1 MADWIR
7 RTLETQGYPVI
18 HVTNITDVGHMRQD
32 VLERGGD
39 KVILAALAEGK
50 TPREIAEFY
59 TDLFMRDLDTLNILR
74 SQYFPKATDHV
85 EEMIKLIEKLI
96 DNGLAYQVDNTIYFA
111 VKQFAPYGQLSR
123 NIGSNLMEAVRSE
136 KDPMKRDPRDFTL
149 WKAAEPGREM
159 KWPSPWGEGFPG
171 WHIEC
176 SAMSIKYLG
185 DTFDIHTGG
194 VDNVFP
200 HHEGEIAQSNGAFDK
215 QVVKYWVHGQHLL
228 VDGVKMAKSS
238 GNVFTLDDLTQH
250 GFDHLAFRYH
260 ALTVHYRKRINFTI
274 SALKASEKALTRL
287 RDNVWRWSNSK
298 NNPEF
303 SKDIFERYRGIL
315 LNHVNDD
322 LNLPMA
328 LSTIWKLVC
337 CDMNDATKLAIV
349 MDIDKIFGLDLDK
362 FTKDTHVSEKIIQ
375 LSKQR
380 ENFRE
385 DLRYK
390 DADATR
396 EKIFKAGFIIRDDYD
411 CSVIRAKTKL
421 ELQPDRC
428 HYVSS
433 SNDIES
439 FIDKPDAHS
448 ITFVLVA
455 CNYIEDVKRCL
466 NSVMRHT
473 SDARAEFI
481 VIDNCSTDG
490 TGDWLE
496 HQKESDNRIN
506 VIRTDHVIGEAMVKN
521 IGFKQARGQM
531 VVMLDT
537 SVELTGDIGGI
548 ARELLQNEDVGLVGG
563 WGLKSNDL
571 KHFHEEVPDG
581 ESDAMQAYFM
591 ALRRNIL
598 RRVGLMRESFRFY
611 RNLDLDYS
619 FQVKNKGYS
628 IIADKRFPLLRHDHR
643 QWNALEEQER
653 EKLSRINF
661 KRFFKRWGTRTD
673 LLS

>member
-1 MADWIR
+1 MADWIK
-7 RTLETQGYPVI
+7 RTLEMQDYSVL
-18 HVTNITDVGHMRQD
+18 HVTNITDVGHMRHD

-50 TPREIAEFY
+50 TPREISKFY
-59 TDLFMRDLDTLNILR
+59 TDLFMRDLDTLNILH

-85 EEMIKLIEKLI
+85 EEMIKLIQKLV
-96 DNGLAYQVDNTIYFA
+96 DRGLAYQVDNTVYFA
-111 VKQFAPYGQLSR
+111 VKQFAAYGQLSR
-123 NIGSNLMEAVRSE
+123 NIGSNLIEAVRSE

-149 WKAAEPGREM
+149 WKSAEPGREM

-176 SAMSIKYLG
+176 SAMSTKYLG

-200 HHEGEIAQSNGAFDK
+200 HHEGEIAQSNGALDK

-238 GNVFTLDDLTQH
+238 GNVFTLDDLGQH

-260 ALTVHYRKRINFTI
+260 ALTVHYRKRINFTM

-298 NNPEF
+298 GNLKI
-303 SKDIFERYRGIL
+303 SKDVFERYRGML
-315 LNHVNDD
+315 LNHMNDD
-322 LNLPMA
+322 LNLPTA
-328 LSTIWKLVC
+328 LSNVWKLTG

-349 MDIDKIFGLDLDK
+349 MDIDKVFGLGLDR
-362 FTKDTHVSEKIIQ
+362 FTKDTYVTEKVIG

-380 ENFRE
+380 ESFRKN
-385 DLRYK
+385 LKYN
-390 DADATR
+390 DADVVR
-396 EKIFKAGFIIRDDYD
+396 EKIFKAGFMIRDDRD
-411 CSVIRAKTKL
+411 CSLVRAKTKL
-421 ELQPDRC
+421 ELQHDRYR
-428 HYVSS
+428 YVSA

-439 FIDKPDAHS
+439 FIDKPDAYS

-466 NSVMRHT
+466 NSVIRHT
-473 SDARAEFI
+473 TDALAEFI

-490 TGDWLE
+490 TGDWVE
-496 HQKESDNRIN
+496 HQKEMDDRIKL
-506 VIRTDHVIGEAMVKN
+506 IRTDHVVGEAMVKN
-521 IGFKQARGQM
+521 IGLKQARGEM
-531 VVMLDT
+531 VIMLDT
-537 SVELTGDIGGI
+537 SVELTGDIVGI
-548 ARELLQNEDVGLVGG
+548 ARELLKNETVGLVGA

-571 KHFHEEVPDG
+571 KHFHEEVTDG
-581 ESDAMQAYFM
+581 ESDAMQAYCI

-598 RRVGLMRESFRFY
+598 SHVGLMRESFRFY
-611 RNLDLDYS
+611 RNLDIDYS
-619 FQVKNKGYS
+619 FQVKNRGYS
-628 IIADKRFPLLRHDHR
+628 IFADKRFPLIRHDHR
-643 QWNALEEQER
+643 QWNALEEEER

-661 KRFFKRWGTRTD
+661 KRFFKRWGSRTD